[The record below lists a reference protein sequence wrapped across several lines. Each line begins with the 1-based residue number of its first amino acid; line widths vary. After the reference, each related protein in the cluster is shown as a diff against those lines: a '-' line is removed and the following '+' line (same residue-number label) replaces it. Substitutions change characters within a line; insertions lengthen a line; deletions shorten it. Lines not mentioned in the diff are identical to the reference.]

1 VTIAADHG
9 VMPWTTTHDPVEF
22 LAVAGGFL
30 RSRLV
35 EHNLILTITDQ
46 LRRGGPLPEGP
57 TLLGWWTGAAG
68 PAGAFSRTPGFPL
81 AVTPMPG
88 PALDELADLLVPPLP
103 GIGTGVAAARR
114 FARRWQA
121 RTGAG
126 ARVTRRDRLYR
137 LGQLAPPDP
146 LPPGRAR
153 LAVGADRDLLHAW
166 HEDFQQEISAAGEPD
181 IRVVVAD
188 RLGYGGLVLWE
199 AGGEPVAM
207 ASRSPVVAGISR
219 VTSVYTPP
227 PQRRHGYGAAVTAAV
242 SRQATEVG
250 AAEVVL
256 YTDAGNPGPNALY
269 QRLGYRLALERLV
282 IAFT

>member
-1 VTIAADHG
+1 
-9 VMPWTTTHDPVEF
+9 MPWTTTHDPEEF
-22 LAVAGGFL
+22 LEAAGGFL

-46 LRRGGPLPEGP
+46 LRRGGPLPAGQ

-68 PAGAFSRTPGFPL
+68 HAGAFTRTPGFPL
-81 AVTPMPG
+81 AVTPMPEQ
-88 PALDELADLLVPPLP
+88 ALDDLAGVLVPPLP
-103 GIGTGVAAARR
+103 GIGAGVAAARR

-126 ARVTRRDRLYR
+126 ARVGRRDRLYR
-137 LGQLAPPDP
+137 LGVLAPPDP

-166 HEDFQQEISAAGEPD
+166 HEAFQQEITAAGEPD
-181 IRVVVAD
+181 IRAVVAD

-207 ASRSPVVAGISR
+207 AARSPVVAGISR
-219 VTSVYTPP
+219 VTAVYTPP
-227 PQRRHGYGAAVTAAV
+227 PFRRHGYGAGVTAAV
-242 SRQATEVG
+242 SRQAAEVG

-256 YTDAGNPGPNALY
+256 YTDADHPGPNVLY
-269 QRLGYRLALERLV
+269 QSLGYQLAQERLV

>member
-1 VTIAADHG
+1 
-9 VMPWTTTHDPVEF
+9 MPWTTTHDPEEF
-22 LAVAGGFL
+22 LATAGDFL

-35 EHNLILTITDQ
+35 AHNLILTITDQ
-46 LRRGGPLPEGP
+46 LRRRGPRPAGP
-57 TLLGWWTGAAG
+57 TLLGWWAGAAG
-68 PAGAFSRTPGFPL
+68 AAGAFSRTPGYPL

-88 PALDELADLLVPPLP
+88 PALDELADMLVPPLP
-103 GIGTGVAAARR
+103 GIGAGTAAARR

-126 ARVTRRDRLYR
+126 ARVGRKERLYR

-166 HEDFQQEISAAGEPD
+166 HEAFQEEVSAAGEPD
-181 IRVVVAD
+181 IRAVVAD

-207 ASRSPVVAGISR
+207 AARTPVVAGLSR
-219 VTSVYTPP
+219 VTAVYTPP
-227 PQRRHGYGAAVTAAV
+227 QHRRHGYGAGATAAV

-256 YTDAGNPGPNALY
+256 FTDAGHPGPNALY
-269 QRLGYRLALERLV
+269 QGLGYRLAQERLV